1 MSNGPQWQ
9 HAAASPRGACGL
21 SAGSP
26 RGESAG
32 CFSGVLLCHGP
43 TVRPRESG
51 GISNPAVAIHTA

>member
-1 MSNGPQWQ
+1 MTQEE
-9 HAAASPRGACGL
+9 HAGRHSPAGACGL

-32 CFSGVLLCHGP
+32 LLSGVLLCHGQ

-51 GISNPAVAIHTA
+51 GIHRSAVGKFTA